1 MRAKASRIVREGLD
15 RRTGY
20 SDLPQHYRFQF
31 AWDLLTPLWQTVG
44 RGIRN
49 DCPVFVGFV
58 DRQ

>member
-1 MRAKASRIVREGLD
+1 VREGLD